1 MLNKFNCFK
10 RFMEDIP
17 DDVYTRHRS
26 KFILKIRN
34 YVYSEEE
41 NMKKKIKFSSSIGG
55 STD

>member
-41 NMKKKIKFSSSIGG
+41 NMKKKIKFSSSIV
-55 STD
+55 